1 MTGTLGNSSQSNK
14 SLENTKD
21 DELLYYLHFS

>member
-21 DELLYYLHFS
+21 DELLYYLYFS